1 MFLLYYF
8 CSYDVYTPTRN
19 IVFHDYDPQANGH
32 GNNEWFK
39 RQSDRFRK
47 ASIDRARGILEI
59 PGSGYT
65 TKDLANL
72 GIYGLGRRRTLEQL
86 EAFANVQVA
95 SKTGNTGPGVRCA
108 GHQWIPYDASIAPTE
123 NLYDNPDNLAP
134 QPEYPLRTEM
144 LYYDQVPEDSPFV
157 IDINNNEALARSQR
171 GLRPDTTTGS
181 MTLLHGPDG
190 FDVVAHSNMPPF
202 GVLVMF
208 WIFGLVVWYL
218 VFMAAPAGASGL
230 GKTRPASSAVRPRKK
245 AVSGAKEV

>member
-1 MFLLYYF
+1 
-8 CSYDVYTPTRN
+8 
-19 IVFHDYDPQANGH
+19 
-32 GNNEWFK
+32 
-39 RQSDRFRK
+39 
-47 ASIDRARGILEI
+47 LEI

-65 TKDLANL
+65 SKDLANL

-108 GHQWIPYDASIAPTE
+108 GHQWTPYDASIAPTE

-230 GKTRPASSAVRPRKK
+230 GKTRSASSAVRPRKK